1 MTGSARGE
9 RPGVASSTLRPSSRP
24 WGDVAELRR
33 SASARGD
40 LGELAGAL
48 EVRLVLAFGLGLG
61 APVRSARGGA

>member
-1 MTGSARGE
+1 M
-9 RPGVASSTLRPSSRP
+9 
-24 WGDVAELRR
+24 AELRR
-33 SASARGD
+33 PASARGD

>member
-1 MTGSARGE
+1 MGGRG
-9 RPGVASSTLRPSSRP
+9 RAAPVGLGA
-24 WGDVAELRR
+24 
-33 SASARGD
+33 GD